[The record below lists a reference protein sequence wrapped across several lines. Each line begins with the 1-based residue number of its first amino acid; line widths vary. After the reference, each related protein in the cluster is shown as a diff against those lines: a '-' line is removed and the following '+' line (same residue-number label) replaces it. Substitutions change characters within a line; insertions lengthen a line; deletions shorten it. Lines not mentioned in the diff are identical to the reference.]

1 MSELFDQDFLQKIQ
15 QLTLYAG
22 FPLDGSSAGNRK
34 SRSTGSSVEFSD
46 YREYAPGDDFRRIDW
61 NAYGRFDKL
70 FVKLFMEEREA
81 PITIFLD
88 VSKSM
93 DWGEP
98 NKSISSRRLA
108 AALGYIALSGFDRIS
123 LLCVNDTVQKLC
135 RDVRGRNFFHKLT
148 EMLEAAEYS
157 GESNLQK
164 ALEGYRL
171 QSGRGIT
178 IVISDFFSE
187 GSFEEVL
194 KYCKYKKQEIYIC
207 HMLSPQ
213 ELKPDIN
220 DSVRL
225 IDSETGR
232 DLNITMTPALLNA
245 YGKSL
250 DSFKESLQ
258 QACFKYG
265 AHYSLF
271 SSGMRLE
278 EMVKEVAVN

>member
-1 MSELFDQDFLQKIQ
+1 MSELFDSNFLQKIQ
-15 QLTLYAG
+15 QVTLYAG
-22 FPLDGSSAGNRK
+22 FSLDGSSAGNRK

-46 YREYAPGDDFRRIDW
+46 YREYTPGDDFRRIDW

-70 FVKLFMEEREA
+70 FIKLFMEEREA

-98 NKSISSRRLA
+98 NKSIASRRLA
-108 AALGYIALSGFDRIS
+108 AALGYMGLSGFDRIS
-123 LLCVNDTVQKLC
+123 LVCINDCVQKLC
-135 RDVRGRNFFHKLT
+135 RNVRGRNFFNRLT
-148 EMLEAAEYS
+148 DMLETVGYS

-164 ALEGYRL
+164 ALEGYSL
-171 QSGRGIT
+171 QTGRGIT
-178 IVISDFFSE
+178 VIISDFFSA

-207 HMLSPQ
+207 HILSPQ
-213 ELKPDIN
+213 ELQPDIN

-225 IDSETGR
+225 IDSETGH
-232 DLNITMTPALLNA
+232 DLNITVTPALMNA

-250 DSFKESLQ
+250 DSFKNLLQ
-258 QACFKYG
+258 KACFKYG